1 MSLLSA
7 RDFNSVL
14 QTISNHIQQKPICA
28 MVKKVKRMLS
38 FSHIHDNNILTN
50 QINNLPWQLYI
61 QRQLRPIQ
69 ANTSFIV
76 KLYDKSKNINTGR
89 MHIYKNSA
97 HKKCCAQESSPC
109 TNVKYKS
116 FIFQMPGI
124 DDAHINLGPSSI
136 LVTDILCVFHPCLCY
151 LT

>member
-38 FSHIHDNNILTN
+38 FRHIHDNNILTN
-50 QINNLPWQLYI
+50 QINNLPWLLYI
-61 QRQLRPIQ
+61 QRRLKPIQ

-76 KLYDKSKNINTGR
+76 KLNDKSKNINTGR
-89 MHIYKNSA
+89 MHIYKKSA
-97 HKKCCAQESSPC
+97 HKKCCA
-109 TNVKYKS
+109 
-116 FIFQMPGI
+116 
-124 DDAHINLGPSSI
+124 
-136 LVTDILCVFHPCLCY
+136 
-151 LT
+151 